1 MIEVH
6 QPIYKSVSHHTDLS
20 KLYAPKLINLFEKIV
35 IPNFDFKLAPNVTYT
50 QKDII
55 LTTTYYAS
63 KNQSAESGVLDLKLK
78 NVNSDNK
85 LYYLLESCFDDNI
98 SSPDRILSQIKKQN
112 INDFTI
118 AFDNIIK
125 ELVSCAKRLG
135 FLKKKVTLAID
146 FNEDPYYGNTNNPY
160 VLGTKRKAGTS
171 YCFKYASICVVERK
185 KRFTLGVLPVSPFTD
200 KEDIV
205 KIFMKKARKYV
216 RISKVL
222 LDREFYAVKVIDLL
236 KCHENNFIMPAVKT
250 KTIKREILRYHNGG
264 RKQVSDYIVTDTNN
278 KKTKVKLIILKSKV
292 KKPKTIYDKYFVL
305 ITNIRMQS
313 KYLITQIPKEYK
325 KRWGI
330 ETSYRVK
337 GYFRAKTTCTEYTVR
352 YYYFVLSAI
361 LYNIW
366 ILFNLLACK
375 YHGIK
380 NDTMRPITVY
390 VMISFL
396 EEEIIEY
403 FDSKS

>member
-1 MIEVH
+1 MIKAH
-6 QPIYKSVSHHTDLS
+6 QPTCKSVSSHTDLS
-20 KLYAPKLINLFEKIV
+20 KIYAPKLINLFEKNV

-50 QKDII
+50 QRDII
-55 LTTTYYAS
+55 LATSYIAS
-63 KNQSAESGVLDLKLK
+63 KNLSAESGVLDLKLK
-78 NVNSDNK
+78 KVKSNNK
-85 LYYLLESCFDDNI
+85 LYYLFQSCFDNTI
-98 SSPDRILSQIKKQN
+98 SSPDAILYQLKKQN
-112 INDFTI
+112 LHSFTI
-118 AFDNIIK
+118 AFDRIIK
-125 ELVSCAKRLG
+125 GLVTRAKNLG

-146 FNEDPYYGNTNNPY
+146 FHDDPYYGNTNNSY

-171 YCFKYASICVVERK
+171 YCFKYASVCVVERK

-200 KEDIV
+200 MEDIV
-205 KIFMKKARKYV
+205 KNFIKKVRKYV
-216 RISKVL
+216 KISKVL

-236 KCHENNFIMPAVKT
+236 KYHENKFIMPAVKT
-250 KTIKREILRYHNGG
+250 KTIKREILRYHNGE
-264 RKQVSDYIVTDTNN
+264 RIQVSDYIITDSNK

-292 KKPKTIYDKYFVL
+292 KKPKKIYDKYFVL
-305 ITNIRMQS
+305 ITNIRMQF
-313 KYLITQIPKEYK
+313 KHLITQIPKEYK

-337 GYFRAKTTCTEYTVR
+337 GYFRAKTTCTDYTVR

-375 YHGIK
+375 YRGIR

-390 VMISFL
+390 IMISFL
-396 EEEIIEY
+396 EDEIIEY